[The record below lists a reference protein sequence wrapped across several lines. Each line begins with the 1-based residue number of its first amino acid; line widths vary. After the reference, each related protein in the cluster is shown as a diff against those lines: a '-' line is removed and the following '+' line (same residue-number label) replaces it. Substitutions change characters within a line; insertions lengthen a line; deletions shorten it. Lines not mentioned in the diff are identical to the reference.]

1 MAFPCALGPAGTVT
15 TKREGDG
22 GTPRG
27 RLALRRL
34 FRRADRGPRPPSGLD
49 TRTIRTTD
57 GWCDAP
63 GHRRYNRL
71 ITLPFSASHETL
83 WRDDGLYDLV
93 VELGWNDRPATP
105 GRGSAIFLHAAAPA
119 SRRPQAAW
127 RWSRASSAASSPAS
141 PGAPGSTWSRVRA
154 SRRGDVNPRA
164 SSRSI

>member
-105 GRGSAIFLHAAAPA
+105 GRGSAIFLHAARPGFSPTAGCVAVEPRFL
-119 SRRPQAAW
+119 RRLVARLARGAW
-127 RWSRASSAASSPAS
+127 LDVEPRPRKSK
-141 PGAPGSTWSRVRA
+141 
-154 SRRGDVNPRA
+154 RGR
-164 SSRSI
+164 